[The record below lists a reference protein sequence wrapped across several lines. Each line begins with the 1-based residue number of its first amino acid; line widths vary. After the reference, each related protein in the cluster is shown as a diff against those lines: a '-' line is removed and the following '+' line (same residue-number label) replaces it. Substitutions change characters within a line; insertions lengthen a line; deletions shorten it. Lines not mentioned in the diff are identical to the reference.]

1 MCIRDRSSHIHVEYQ
16 DPVANP
22 DFYQQYTDENIN
34 MNSMIVESDRRYT
47 VIDYADIYEY
57 EYDYSS
63 YTSTLTG
70 YDGEGLITS
79 AIAYVTSDDI
89 PTMYVLEGQDELTLS
104 TTFQDGL
111 SKQNV
116 TSESLNLLTADS
128 VPEAVSYTH
137 LDISAV
143 RFIFTEIYFLL
154 PPVTR

>member
-1 MCIRDRSSHIHVEYQ
+1 
-16 DPVANP
+16 
-22 DFYQQYTDENIN
+22 

-116 TSESLNLLTADS
+116 NPKPQFFWFFILKPPKFTSPLLCVFNNSKSPPSHRPAR
-128 VPEAVSYTH
+128 
-137 LDISAV
+137 DID
-143 RFIFTEIYFLL
+143 RGRRLW
-154 PPVTR
+154 